1 MTTQAT
7 KNQTVRPLY
16 EIAKEIRQDWG
27 AKVYFGAKP
36 YLSAMATLDKISD
49 NYGAD
54 SGKSVVLYFL
64 SNASTWR
71 GETAKRIKAEL
82 KKIAGIK

>member
-1 MTTQAT
+1 ME
-7 KNQTVRPLY
+7 NNYRPVY
-16 EIAKEIRQDWG
+16 VIAREIG
-27 AKVYFGAKP
+27 ANWNNVNYAALP
-36 YLSAMATLDKISD
+36 YLMAMHKLGNISD
-49 NYGAD
+49 SYGYD

-82 KKIAGIK
+82 KAMCDNKPVKIAA